1 MFRVTSN
8 TLFRN
13 SLRDIQ
19 STAEAF
25 ARAQQQVS
33 SGQRLQQASDD
44 PAAAT
49 IGLRER
55 AEIRAVD
62 RYREASDSVDSRLRV
77 TDTDARTTEVK
88 RGEIDELRPSGTSI
102 MPVGMAGALGEQKLR
117 DLITFLTT
125 QPTGE
130 QRPSA
135 R

>member
-44 PAAAT
+44 
-49 IGLRER
+49 
-55 AEIRAVD
+55 
-62 RYREASDSVDSRLRV
+62 Y
-77 TDTDARTTEVK
+77 DTSTGHGINQGTTL
-88 RGEIDELRPSGTSI
+88 DTSI
-102 MPVGMAGALGEQKLR
+102 A
-117 DLITFLTT
+117 
-125 QPTGE
+125 
-130 QRPSA
+130 
-135 R
+135 